1 MKLGLE
7 RVDHLLMG
15 SVSTGLVHNAPC
27 RVAVPRAEE
36 ASAANQNAA
45 ICGSKA
51 AGHLRFPASH
61 VGVQFGLRLR
71 GARKRL
77 STAGLSCRARGRPMP
92 SAVAIMRHSVAI
104 GAMTVAVTMLA
115 GGAPLAYGA
124 PGSVAG
130 PTGGSSNNG
139 GSSGNGGGSH
149 GAQPTTP
156 TVKLPPPAIINAQ
169 TVVQTAPPPPPVN
182 IPPPVIDVQQPI
194 IPNIPVEPQPPDIVP
209 VNVVPSDVPVAP
221 VPAEIP
227 LLPPPPAA
235 PPAPVSTPVSRVLLT
250 SSAEPGTQAL
260 TLIVLFMACGCWIY
274 GNRIG
279 SQITVGKKERA
290 AAGA

>member
-1 MKLGLE
+1 
-7 RVDHLLMG
+7 
-15 SVSTGLVHNAPC
+15 
-27 RVAVPRAEE
+27 
-36 ASAANQNAA
+36 
-45 ICGSKA
+45 
-51 AGHLRFPASH
+51 
-61 VGVQFGLRLR
+61 
-71 GARKRL
+71 
-77 STAGLSCRARGRPMP
+77 
-92 SAVAIMRHSVAI
+92 
-104 GAMTVAVTMLA
+104 MLA

-194 IPNIPVEPQPPDIVP
+194 IPNVPVEPQPPDIVP
-209 VNVVPSDVPVAP
+209 VNVVPADVPVAP

-227 LLPPPPAA
+227 LLPPPPAS

-279 SQITVGKKERA
+279 SQMTVGKKERA